1 MTSWSNNHTHWDVSS
16 IYRLL
21 CTRRDSIDANLRD
34 GVFLGDTHLL
44 DDIKARIVKTLV
56 EDAKLP
62 PNDVDFDRPIE
73 ELGIKSADAVYMCGI
88 LEEVFG
94 IEIDPSLIFESN
106 TLAAFAKEI
115 AETAGQDK

>member
-1 MTSWSNNHTHWDVSS
+1 
-16 IYRLL
+16 
-21 CTRRDSIDANLRD
+21 NLRD